1 MITSKDNATFKNL
14 MKLHQKKYR
23 QATKTFLI
31 EGAHLVSEAIQ
42 AGFASEILMCVEEP
56 NDENDARNIKTTY
69 LNRNL
74 FEKLALT
81 KTPQNIMAVCKMK
94 ELEIVGHNRL
104 LLLDNIQDPGNL
116 GTLIRSALAF
126 SFDGVILSET
136 TVDVYNEK
144 VIRAT
149 QGAIFNI
156 PIIRRNLPQYMLDLK
171 SKDVHVYGT
180 SVKDAQFLK
189 KIGAQSKMA
198 FVLGSEGAG
207 VSDEV
212 LALVDENVMIEM
224 GAFSESLNVAVAGGI
239 IMHYFSN

>member
-1 MITSKDNATFKNL
+1 

-23 QATKTFLI
+23 QMTQTFLV
-31 EGAHLVSEAIQ
+31 EGAHLAHEAIQ
-42 AGFASEILMCVEEP
+42 AGFASEILMGVEEP
-56 NDENDARNIKTTY
+56 SDENDVKGIKITY
-69 LNRNL
+69 LSRNL

-94 ELEIVGHNRL
+94 ESEIVNHNRL

-126 SFDGVILSET
+126 SFDGVVLGET

-156 PIIRRNLPQYMLDLK
+156 PIIRKNLPQYISDLK

-189 KIGAQSKMA
+189 EIGAQSKMA

-212 LALVDENVMIEM
+212 LELVDGKVMIEM
-224 GAFSESLNVAVAGGI
+224 GALAESLNVAVAGGI
-239 IMHYFSN
+239 VMHFFAG